1 MAKRIKKVG
10 VAESVAQQL
19 SMLVRCLGRHANYLR
34 AHLLPGIPPA
44 NSSLVISSAAARS
57 NQCRVEM
64 KLRDDARGLHAQG
77 EAHEL
82 PHGKRLLGMRRLT
95 PVGIPFL
102 QASHFYRPRIW
113 STGRT
118 FWYVLAPAE
127 GLPGQK
133 PVANPFFARVS
144 RINWPPLK
152 V

>member
-1 MAKRIKKVG
+1 MGRRAAVEHAR
-10 VAESVAQQL
+10 ALFRTPRQLSARPSVA
-19 SMLVRCLGRHANYLR
+19 CLAS
-34 AHLLPGIPPA
+34 PA

-102 QASHFYRPRIW
+102 QASHI
-113 STGRT
+113 STDDRVFGRGED
-118 FWYVLAPAE
+118 VLVRF
-127 GLPGQK
+127 GT
-133 PVANPFFARVS
+133 S
-144 RINWPPLK
+144 
-152 V
+152 

>member
-1 MAKRIKKVG
+1 M
-10 VAESVAQQL
+10 
-19 SMLVRCLGRHANYLR
+19 
-34 AHLLPGIPPA
+34 
-44 NSSLVISSAAARS
+44 ISSAAARS

-127 GLPGQK
+127 GLRPQK
-133 PVANPFFARVS
+133 PVANPLFAGVS